1 MTVHIDLDWLA
12 QLSGASR
19 YVAPAHTLDVPLLDH
34 PLPIGPLDD
43 RGTRPLFSVDHEETA
58 WFYLRGRYVSGS
70 YEARMTAS
78 DAILRPGR
86 LSAEETF
93 WFVGSKEAFFGY
105 EKRAVAHR
113 GQLVRLWPQS
123 AHPPQGLFTISPG
136 RGALTGEIGD
146 LEPARTN
153 TLAGALS
160 GAILESEAGST
171 TVILAAKVDRVDL
184 WF

>member
-12 QLSGASR
+12 QLSGTSR

-34 PLPIGPLDD
+34 PLPIGPLGD
-43 RGTRPLFSVDHEETA
+43 RGTRPLFDVDHEETA
-58 WFYLRGRYVSGS
+58 WFYLRSRRPSGS
-70 YEARMTAS
+70 SVWRMTAS

-86 LSAEETF
+86 LSRDETY
-93 WFVGSKEAFFGY
+93 WFGSTNEGFLGY

-113 GQLVRLWPQS
+113 GQLVRLWPEVGQ
-123 AHPPQGLFTISPG
+123 QDRGLWTISPG
-136 RGALTGEIGD
+136 TGAWTGQAGD

-160 GAILESEAGST
+160 GAIIESEARWT
-171 TVILAAKVDRVDL
+171 TVLLAAEVDRVDL
-184 WF
+184 Y

>member
-19 YVAPAHTLDVPLLDH
+19 YVAPAHTLDVPLLDR
-34 PLPIGPLDD
+34 PLPIGPLGD
-43 RGTRPLFSVDHEETA
+43 RGTQPLFGVDHEETA
-58 WFYLRGRYVSGS
+58 WFYVRRQYSSGS
-70 YEARMTAS
+70 FASHKAAS

-86 LSAEETF
+86 LSADETY
-93 WFVGSKEAFFGY
+93 WFGGGKEAFLGY

-113 GQLVRLWPQS
+113 GQLVRLWPEFGQ
-123 AHPPQGLFTISPG
+123 QDRGLWTVSPG
-136 RGALTGEIGD
+136 TGSRTGQAGD

-160 GAILESEAGST
+160 GAILESEARWT
-171 TVILAAKVDRVDL
+171 TVLLAAEVDRVDL
-184 WF
+184 F